1 MSYLFAHGSTATP
14 DNLEDFKLQMFD
26 YQVDQNDRT
35 KNTQKAINNGLD
47 SHGPGIYSFYSTP
60 EAGEGFPQELIKN
73 AEGYANNDNGDGT
86 VVCFSL
92 KEDTTPANEY
102 PADMITE
109 HEWEGVVESMI
120 KCRREANGVDHD
132 EASELL
138 STLVSDWSDSGEH
151 PSNQEL
157 EKLAAL
163 SGVPFDEFP
172 DLDDPY
178 DFESELLGAM
188 ELNDPASKIFDEGGP
203 AGVVQYAL
211 DRSDNLWDVCKELYF
226 LTAVEHT
233 GKGILSFNKS
243 FENAVKANVEDMS
256 LLRFALVDEG
266 RFAVVF
272 DTEQIVPEVMVTSK
286 VSLNNPKDEEKI
298 QDFLNGVYWLHENHP
313 ELSVEHIKST
323 VATHAKTF
331 GVELSDD
338 TLSRLAITRDERAMY
353 PSLNREV
360 RRAFGENQVLEY
372 DSGSPASQ
380 QFLGLYDPPEEKVE
394 PMRLSR

>member
-1 MSYLFAHGSTATP
+1 MPYLFAHGSTATP

-26 YQVDQNDRT
+26 YQADQNDRT

-60 EAGEGFPQELIKN
+60 EAGEGFPQELINN

-92 KEDTTPANEY
+92 KEDVTPANEY
-102 PADMITE
+102 PADMIPE

-120 KCRREANGVDHD
+120 KYRREAVGVDHD

-138 STLVSDWSDSGEH
+138 STLVSDWSDSGVH

-163 SGVPFDEFP
+163 SGVPFDELP
-172 DLDDPY
+172 DLTDPY
-178 DFESELLGAM
+178 DFESELSEAM

-203 AGVVQYAL
+203 AGVVQYAM

-233 GKGILSFNKS
+233 GKGTLSFNKS

-266 RFAVVF
+266 KFAVVF
-272 DTEQIVPEVMVTSK
+272 DTEQ
-286 VSLNNPKDEEKI
+286 
-298 QDFLNGVYWLHENHP
+298 
-313 ELSVEHIKST
+313 
-323 VATHAKTF
+323 
-331 GVELSDD
+331 
-338 TLSRLAITRDERAMY
+338 
-353 PSLNREV
+353 PS
-360 RRAFGENQVLEY
+360 
-372 DSGSPASQ
+372 
-380 QFLGLYDPPEEKVE
+380 
-394 PMRLSR
+394 